1 VGGLSRRGIARWRTH
16 VGQTKTDTSRSAVPV
31 ILLLSDIL
39 EQHRQTAGTS
49 RNGYIFA
56 GEKQG
61 RPLHLDNLSRCVIID
76 IIGERWH
83 GWHAFRRGLG
93 TNLHK
98 LGVQPEVIQRILR
111 HANVSTIQASYI
123 VVSSECQKAAMNEF
137 SRVVDS
143 KWTIKPRKTANEPT
157 KPR

>member
-1 VGGLSRRGIARWRTH
+1 LGE
-16 VGQTKTDTSRSAVPV
+16 
-31 ILLLSDIL
+31 ILD
-39 EQHRQTAGTS
+39 QHRKGAAPSVQ
-49 RNGYIFA
+49 GYIFA

-61 RPLHLDNLSRCVIID
+61 RPLHLDNLSRRVIID
-76 IIGERWH
+76 IIGDRWH

-93 TNLHK
+93 TNLHQ

-111 HANVSTIQASYI
+111 HADVATTQASYI
-123 VVSSECQKAAMNEF
+123 VVSSESQKKAMKEF

-143 KWTIKPRKTANEPT
+143 KWTIKPRKTAKKPT